1 MNSCSIIGAV
11 RRVSAI
17 SLLVALSYSL
27 IAPALFADPES
38 NLPECCRRKG
48 AHQCSMGA
56 PDGVP
61 SDGAAFRV
69 AARCPACPVAPA
81 VAATDTAVALAG
93 SSGTVFASLVS
104 HPSVQPQTEAQ
115 YRVSFSRSRQK
126 RGPPA
131 LLS

>member
-1 MNSCSIIGAV
+1 V

-17 SLLVALSYSL
+17 SLLVALSFSL

-38 NLPECCRRKG
+38 KLPECCRRKG

-56 PDGVP
+56 QDSAP
-61 SDGAAFRV
+61 SDGMAFRV
-69 AARCPACPVAPA
+69 AARCPSCPVAPA
-81 VAATDTAVALAG
+81 VATDATAAPAS
-93 SSGTVFASLVS
+93 SSGAVFASLVS
-104 HPSVQPQTEAQ
+104 HPSVQPQSEAH

-131 LLS
+131 IA